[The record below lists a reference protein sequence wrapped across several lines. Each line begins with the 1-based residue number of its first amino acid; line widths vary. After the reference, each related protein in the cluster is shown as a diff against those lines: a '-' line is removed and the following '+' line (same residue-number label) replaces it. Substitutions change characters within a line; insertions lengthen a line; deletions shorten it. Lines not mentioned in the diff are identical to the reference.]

1 MQDVS
6 SLMDLADP
14 LERLLLASVLGAAL
28 GFEREWRQRAA
39 GLRTN
44 TLIALGSALFTLVSI
59 RMTAGS
65 GGDATRIPAQIVTG
79 IGFLGAGAIMRGTAD
94 IRGLTTAA
102 TIWVN
107 AAVGVAAGA
116 GFFMLAI
123 ASTITALAV
132 LTVFVPV
139 DKLLAEHHRRT
150 SLLDPGATNPNESI
164 AAGNDP
170 SAGP

>member
-1 MQDVS
+1 VQDVS
-6 SLMDLADP
+6 SLLELADP
-14 LERLLLASVLGAAL
+14 LERLLLASVLGAVL

-59 RMTAGS
+59 RMTAG

-79 IGFLGAGAIMRGTAD
+79 IGFLGGGAILRGSGD

-107 AAVGVAAGA
+107 AAIGVAAGA

-123 ASTITALAV
+123 ASTVAALVV
-132 LTVFVPV
+132 LTLFVPI
-139 DKLLAEHHRRT
+139 DKLLAEHHRRA
-150 SLLDPGATNPNESI
+150 SLLDPGAANLHDGPPRADDS
-164 AAGNDP
+164 
-170 SAGP
+170 SAEP